1 MDSNLK
7 NQFENVK
14 DYKNDIDN
22 VLKYINNKNLILT
35 NIYNDYLTEHINK
48 SNYKNSLDT
57 FNFQTKLINL
67 EYQSYTKIYKIFIN
81 RMYGDYYKLYRKLVD
96 YIQSNINE
104 LTNFNLIKIVLSN
117 NYPKYKDLEIY
128 NEYSFE
134 IIDNIF
140 TEILSII
147 SELSSYCIK
156 ENHLIRELENK
167 KNHGININHFLN
179 EKKYSIIILE
189 QKINFYYE
197 LLNGYIQ
204 FQNKY
209 SKRLLFKLKLIYT
222 QISHDIDLETSISKH
237 KNIKENNEIQEMKD
251 IGEVSLKNNLNSF
264 ILTNSDNESDILEH
278 IMSIENNDFQKN
290 EIDETMEEMS
300 VRIANQ
306 ESFFCDNKINI
317 TEENQNLNQFQKQNL
332 NEINK
337 QNKYYDLYL
346 KFKND
351 LQSNISILINYFKLK
366 ILKCK
371 KRN

>member
-81 RMYGDYYKLYRKLVD
+81 RMYGDYYKLYKKLV
-96 YIQSNINE
+96 YFIESNINE

-134 IIDNIF
+134 TIDNIF

-147 SELSSYCIK
+147 SELGSYCIK

-189 QKINFYYE
+189 QRINFYYE

-237 KNIKENNEIQEMKD
+237 KNIKENDENDEIKKVTLSE
-251 IGEVSLKNNLNSF
+251 NLNSF

-278 IMSIENNDFQKN
+278 IMSIENNDFQKT
-290 EIDETMEEMS
+290 EINETMGIMS
-300 VRIANQ
+300 NHIINE
-306 ESFFCDNKINI
+306 ESFLSKINS
-317 TEENQNLNQFQKQNL
+317 TEDYQQL
-332 NEINK
+332 NEINNE

-346 KFKND
+346 KFKNHI
-351 LQSNISILINYFKLK
+351 QSNISLFINNFKLK
-366 ILKCK
+366 ILKCNK
-371 KRN
+371 IN